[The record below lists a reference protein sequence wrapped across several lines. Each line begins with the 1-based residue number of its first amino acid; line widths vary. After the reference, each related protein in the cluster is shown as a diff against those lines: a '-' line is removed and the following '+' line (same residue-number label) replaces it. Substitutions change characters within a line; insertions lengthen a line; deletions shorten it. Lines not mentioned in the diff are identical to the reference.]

1 MEFFLVMISV
11 PLFLLILLAFALF
24 VLPRYSR
31 LERAHSAPPVAGQV
45 PARRDSPQ
53 AGHAPDVSAGPSYF
67 IGWGVTLGVYAT
79 LVIALISELKVHRR
93 K

>member
-11 PLFLLILLAFALF
+11 PLFLLILLGFALF

-31 LERAHSAPPVAGQV
+31 LEQTHSTPPAGHT
-45 PARRDSPQ
+45 PARRDAPQ
-53 AGHAPDVSAGPSYF
+53 TGHAPEVSAGPSYLV
-67 IGWGVTLGVYAT
+67 GWGVTLGVYAT
-79 LVIALISELKVHRR
+79 LVIAMISELKVHRG